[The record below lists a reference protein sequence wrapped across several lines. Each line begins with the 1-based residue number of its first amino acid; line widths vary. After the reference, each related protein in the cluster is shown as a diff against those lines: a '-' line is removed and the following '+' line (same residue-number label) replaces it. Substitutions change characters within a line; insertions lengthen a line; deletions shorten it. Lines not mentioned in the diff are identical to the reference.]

1 MKLST
6 GQRIL
11 KDLKRR
17 NTNDQQVFQRSK
29 VLNTTTSREMQIKTT
44 GDISNLSEELKTKI
58 QRGTN
63 AVEDVEKAN
72 HLYTVGESVS

>member
-11 KDLKRR
+11 KDLKRI

-44 GDISNLSEELKTKI
+44 GDISNLSEELKTKT